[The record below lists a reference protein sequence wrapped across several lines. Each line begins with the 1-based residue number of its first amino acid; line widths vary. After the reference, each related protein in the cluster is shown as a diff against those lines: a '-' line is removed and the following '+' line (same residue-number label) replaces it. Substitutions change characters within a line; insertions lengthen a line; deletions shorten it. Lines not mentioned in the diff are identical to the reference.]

1 MAAAFLPWEKW
12 LARLFHTLAIAL
24 RKAAYKTKR
33 RRDLSRSLR
42 WTETVGTVESVV
54 WDTSFP
60 REEIGY
66 SYQTENEIRTGYY
79 WTWFES
85 PDEPQPQTGDKIKLR
100 YNQNDPEESVFV
112 VVQR

>member
-12 LARLFHTLAIAL
+12 IARLFHVLAVAL
-24 RKAAYKTKR
+24 RRAAYEAKR
-33 RRDLSRSLR
+33 RHDLSRSAA
-42 WTETVGTVESVV
+42 WAEAVGTVETVK

-66 SYQTENEIRTGYY
+66 SYTTPDGVQTGYS

-85 PDEPQPQTGDKIKLR
+85 PNEPQPRIGDKIRLR
-100 YNQNDPEESVFV
+100 YNEENPGDSVFIRV
-112 VVQR
+112 DR